1 MSCSI
6 DLYKNRYDR
15 KTLKEYIY
23 AVKQIDILKTQVLDV
38 SFIVKYILNEK
49 YRLHEE
55 DETITLPMVLQYQP
69 HIKLNI
75 LLNALEE
82 YNSDDNS
89 SVEDFETYANTH

>member
-6 DLYKNRYDR
+6 DLYKNKYDK

-23 AVKQIDILKTQVLDV
+23 DLKQIDILKTQVLDI
-38 SFIVKYILNEK
+38 SFIVKYILNYK

-55 DETITLPMVLQYQP
+55 DETITIQMVLQYQP
-69 HIKLNI
+69 HIKLDT

-89 SVEDFETYANTH
+89 SLEDFESYANRH